1 MPKYIGKR
9 FILQGRVQGVGC
21 RARIQEIV
29 ESLGH
34 LSGHVK
40 NLPEGDVEI
49 CVKGPDWRV
58 QDLERI
64 LKGQLSFPI
73 KVNNMTVEDMP
84 LDYAPTGF
92 VISKS

>member
-9 FILQGRVQGVGC
+9 FLLSGKVQGVGC

-29 ESLGH
+29 ESIGH

-40 NLPEGDVEI
+40 NLSDGQVEV

-58 QDLERI
+58 NDLEKV
-64 LKGQLSFPI
+64 LKKQLSPPI
-73 KVNNMTVEDMP
+73 VVNQFQGEEMP

-92 VISKS
+92 VILR

>member
-9 FILQGRVQGVGC
+9 FLLSGQVQGVGC
-21 RARIQEIV
+21 RGRIQEIV
-29 ESLGH
+29 ESIGH

-40 NLPEGDVEI
+40 NLPTGQVEV

-58 QDLERI
+58 NDLEQV
-64 LKGQLSFPI
+64 LKKQHSFPI
-73 KVNNMTVEDMP
+73 TVSELTVSEMP

-92 VISKS
+92 VISR